1 DLRCA
6 PVFARYSDVD
16 TAVATLRMDDGALGV
31 IEVARHD
38 PLGYD
43 IRAELFGSKDS
54 ISVGLG
60 PRTPIRSVEPGVPPQ
75 AGPAWPHFLDRFAA
89 AYRAE
94 FVAFVK
100 VARGEMASPC
110 TADDGVQ
117 ALRIAEAATR
127 SLHAHRP

>member
-1 DLRCA
+1 
-6 PVFARYSDVD
+6 
-16 TAVATLRMDDGALGV
+16 MDDGSLGV
-31 IEVARHD
+31 LTVARHD

-43 IRAELFGSKDS
+43 IRAELYGSKDS

-94 FVAFVK
+94 FVAFLRL
-100 VARGEMASPC
+100 ARGEAPSAC
-110 TADDGVQ
+110 TAHDGVQ
-117 ALRIAEAATR
+117 ALRIAEAATQ
-127 SLHAHRP
+127 SLHEHRPVRVEEIANS